1 MGTGRLVELT
11 SPLNMGLN
19 THTCTYGRMGHKTI
33 TVSDEAY
40 DALAKS
46 RLTNESFTKVILRLT
61 TGKGSARMLL
71 QHVRS
76 SAPDE
81 GLALRVEDAM
91 KRTRRARLRP
101 AEA

>member
-1 MGTGRLVELT
+1 
-11 SPLNMGLN
+11 
-19 THTCTYGRMGHKTI
+19 MGHKTI
-33 TVSDEAY
+33 TISDGAY

-71 QHVRS
+71 QHVKS
-76 SAPDE
+76 SASDE
-81 GLALRVEDAM
+81 ELALRVEAAM